1 MISLTIHLPGEK
13 GEGPRWFWVQP
24 GAPWAWRGSEAGD
37 GQGSRIH
44 SRAQSHGW
52 RAIACLPG
60 KFGPISHFE
69 FSIEDPMASLAIFW
83 CSSQSCYFTSQVPQP
98 TCWRVTWL
106 LFYLNCYFYSLT
118 SSQYLVNINSWTHE
132 VTWTLFL
139 IITRCFT
146 WNISYPSYKAF
157 VCITEFEWDAF
168 LKNMQCIFVAEAS
181 ILNLLFQFTFVQ
193 IFSIK
198 K

>member
-1 MISLTIHLPGEK
+1 MVLSTARCTVGL
-13 GEGPRWFWVQP
+13 EGKWGWWWSRVTDTFPSTV
-24 GAPWAWRGSEAGD
+24 PWLAGN
-37 GQGSRIH
+37 S
-44 SRAQSHGW
+44 
-52 RAIACLPG
+52 LPG
-60 KFGPISHFE
+60 KFCPILHFE
-69 FSIEDPMASLAIFW
+69 FSIEDPVASLAIFW

-146 WNISYPSYKAF
+146 WNISYLSYKAF

-168 LKNMQCIFVAEAS
+168 LKKNMQCIFVAEAS